1 MPFELLWQSVKHVL
15 VEVFAV
21 GLRTDGEVLFAFVGN
36 GLLLLEGVV
45 EGGSEH
51 VLRYPLSEDQTVF
64 YPIEAVE
71 YVCQIGGSSVDV
83 GGSIDHEAFDFV
95 VAHEGEFLCLP
106 RQDGFFYLLV
116 VNRTALCLQ
125 PIQLVVNK
133 LGLFLAVGYVR
144 YSGLVLGMFH
154 KDDASGGS
162 FFDGFVVEVAEERV
176 RRTAGQETQSWFDR
190 ATERVFLFVVHGV
203 CDAVKAFA
211 QDWLQL
217 HERVATAL
225 TTNGLRD
232 LVGVEHH
239 GVVGAERQ
247 VLTELHGAYLK
258 AADAWCCVVV
268 FAIGVV
274 VA

>member
-1 MPFELLWQSVKHVL
+1 M

-21 GLRTDGEVLFAFVGN
+21 GLCANGEVLLAFVGN

-51 VLRYPLSEDQTVF
+51 VLRYPLPEDQTVF
-64 YPIEAVE
+64 YAFEAVE

-83 GGSIDHEAFDFV
+83 GGSVDHEAFDFV

-116 VNRTALCLQ
+116 VNAAVLHFQ
-125 PIQLVVNK
+125 PIELVVNE

-144 YSGLVLGMFH
+144 YSGLILRVFH
-154 KDDASGGS
+154 EDDASGGS

-176 RRTAGQETQSWFDR
+176 RRTAGQEAESWLDG
-190 ATERVFLFVVHGV
+190 ATEGVFLFVVHGV

-211 QDWLQL
+211 QD
-217 HERVATAL
+217 
-225 TTNGLRD
+225 GL
-232 LVGVEHH
+232 
-239 GVVGAERQ
+239 
-247 VLTELHGAYLK
+247 
-258 AADAWCCVVV
+258 
-268 FAIGVV
+268 
-274 VA
+274 